1 MALTPPPERRAPER
15 VLIYGVGGTGKST
28 AVVDLAASVKGKVW
42 VVDTER
48 AFDRMTEGRETEL
61 GNLDIF
67 DVRFTAMVEDQTNWE
82 TMLAKVREIVKTMG
96 RDDWLVIDSIT
107 PTWDDVQAWFTEKL
121 WGDDLA
127 DYMMAAR
134 MQAEE
139 RGKKGGSAFEGF
151 TDWPV
156 INKQYN
162 QLYNLILNAPGHVL
176 LTAETAALVDE
187 DKDTVVVFGSH
198 GVKPK
203 GQKRLPH
210 IPHTVLLFRRRN
222 GGRWVI
228 DTVKDRNRD
237 QLDGADNTGFH
248 RTYLQQVAG
257 WKQEAAWR
265 NAAKTDGDEA
275 TGA

>member
-1 MALTPPPERRAPER
+1 MALTPPPDRRAPER
-15 VLIYGVGGTGKST
+15 ILIYGVGGVGKST
-28 AVVDLAASVKGKVW
+28 AVVDLAANVSGQVY

-48 AFDRMTEGRETEL
+48 AFDRMVEGRGEL
-61 GNLDIF
+61 PNLHVH
-67 DVRFTAMVEDQTNWE
+67 DVRFSAMVEDTTNWE
-82 TMLAKVREIVKTMG
+82 DMLRQVRLIVKDMG
-96 RDDWLVIDSIT
+96 RDDWLVIDSVT

-121 WGDDLA
+121 WGDNLA

-134 MQAEE
+134 LQAEE
-139 RGKKGGSAFEGF
+139 AGKKGGSAFEGF

-187 DKDTVVVFGSH
+187 DADTTVVFGSH

-210 IPHTVLLFRRRN
+210 IPHTVLLMRRRH
-222 GGRWVI
+222 GGKWVI

-237 QLDGADNTGFH
+237 ALAGVENDGFH
-248 RTYLQQVAG
+248 RTYLGGVAG
-257 WKQEAAWR
+257 WKQEAAWKAR
-265 NAAKTDGDEA
+265 AADDEGSA
-275 TGA
+275 G